1 MAIAEMQ
8 KFNLVAMSYD
18 KEAVLNAL
26 QRTGAVEVKLHA
38 ETEDT
43 SVPPVDADELRAYI
57 SRLESALSLLS
68 GAVES
73 YNQDNKIKSG
83 VLKDG
88 FDVSYSEFMAA
99 GDKKAEMDGLGRP
112 HRGACFRKKRLA
124 GRAVRSEAD
133 AACRGVYS
141 ALEVPFS
148 FFSDTLHARVKL
160 GTVPAVVRE
169 VF

>member
-43 SVPPVDADELRAYI
+43 SVPPVDADGLRAYI

-68 GAVES
+68 
-73 YNQDNKIKSG
+73 
-83 VLKDG
+83 
-88 FDVSYSEFMAA
+88 
-99 GDKKAEMDGLGRP
+99 
-112 HRGACFRKKRLA
+112 
-124 GRAVRSEAD
+124 
-133 AACRGVYS
+133 
-141 ALEVPFS
+141 
-148 FFSDTLHARVKL
+148 
-160 GTVPAVVRE
+160 
-169 VF
+169 